1 MSTLKM
7 VVSVLLVVGV
17 AGVVNAYG
25 ISDNFDSYANNTN
38 LGSAG
43 APDWNGNHAN
53 MPIVQDGIGVGGS
66 KGVTA
71 AQYGAVMS
79 GVEANKVVWSTFADG
94 TQFKF
99 SMDFMTN
106 ATGNF
111 NDDRL
116 YLSASADGVNNSA
129 NDFGVQLDFE
139 TSGGVAA
146 DPAITPANNKNHIE
160 TYYRTAA
167 GVRVQVPFVY
177 DILVDANA
185 WYTLNLIIT
194 KTGDTSALFYA
205 SLSDLGGALIGGGTW
220 DTESLPDNQPNA
232 SYFDEL
238 WPAFKN
244 FSTGTSNTGSS
255 QIASVGADNFSFA
268 VVPEPMTLG
277 LLGLGGLAL
286 LRKRRA

>member
-17 AGVVNAYG
+17 AGVVNAYS
-25 ISDNFDSYANNTN
+25 IADDFDSYADGP
-38 LGSAG
+38 LLDSS
-43 APDWNGNHAN
+43 DWAAN
-53 MPIVQDGIGVGGS
+53 DSRTPNVQDGIGVGGS

-255 QIASVGADNFSFA
+255 QIASVGADSFSFA
-268 VVPEPMTLG
+268 VVPEPMTLS